1 MMRIKRVCSIVH
13 LSNEKG
19 SVLLPVLLFFILLLS
34 ASTVIAQITVDR
46 VRHAEMM
53 SEYYRDAAEELW
65 SHQ

>member
-1 MMRIKRVCSIVH
+1 MVIIKKVCSIVR
-13 LSNEKG
+13 LMNNRG

-34 ASTVIAQITVDR
+34 ASTVIAAITVDR

-65 SHQ
+65 GQQ